1 MLSNLPLTRSHV
13 DMIPKFIT
21 QEVKDQNRESQRRSR
36 ARRLELINDL
46 KNQVQEYQRRG
57 ASASLEMQRLAQAV
71 THENQRLRSL
81 LSERGVSQEEVQR
94 YLSASSAPQ
103 FKLSDALY
111 PYEPGSLRCEA
122 CGSTSILREAQP
134 AIITGRQSDSY
145 HSSPQPISNGLKSVS
160 LSSASPETNHR
171 GDSMTV
177 DAAALALP
185 PVKPAVVSDAI
196 PECAQVESG
205 PQTCHSRD
213 NHQAQRGTSL
223 SDANDTQ
230 DSDEPSSHATASCPS
245 PSHARNG
252 LGHTDDMETS
262 CDTAASILVDL
273 HHQVDPQR
281 ARAALGCK
289 GSSSCTVSNIKIFQL
304 LDNFPE

>member
-1 MLSNLPLTRSHV
+1 MPR
-13 DMIPKFIT
+13 KFIT

-46 KNQVQEYQRRG
+46 KNQVEEYQRRG
-57 ASASLEMQRLAQAV
+57 ATASLEMQRLAQAV

-81 LSERGVSQEEVQR
+81 LSERGVSQEEIQR

-111 PYEPGSLRCEA
+111 PSEPGSLRCEA

-134 AIITGRQSDSY
+134 AMITGRQSDSY

-160 LSSASPETNHR
+160 PSSASLETIHR
-171 GDSMTV
+171 GDSTTV
-177 DAAALALP
+177 DAAALALQ
-185 PVKPAVVSDAI
+185 PVMPAVVSDAI
-196 PECAQVESG
+196 PG
-205 PQTCHSRD
+205 D
-213 NHQAQRGTSL
+213 K
-223 SDANDTQ
+223 
-230 DSDEPSSHATASCPS
+230 PSSHATTSCPGS
-245 PSHARNG
+245 NHARNG